1 MYGGYISIASEKKNE
16 HEMYVDLLLVWSF
29 VAAPSLI
36 MAFIFRSTPTT
47 VVVVVLFLLWLVIF
61 RMYLTTLRDYKYA
74 ADLRDFGP

>member
-29 VAAPSLI
+29 VTMPSLI
-36 MAFIFRSTPTT
+36 MAFILRSTPTT
-47 VVVVVLFLLWLVIF
+47 VAAGVLCLLWLVIF
-61 RMYLTTLRDYKYA
+61 YMYLTTLRAYRYA